1 MMTFLKFYDT
11 VIETLETLAAIKMPP
26 VIWHWDS
33 DIPECDEGRYSSPNG
48 PTWHWSAVWD
58 EWKKSDNFRPLTD
71 KEISVFSWSRDFGPG
86 DWDLSPLPEWVKDIC
101 GQHELP
107 RGQDPSQNWAI
118 AAQAL
123 RSVREYCIEDWEKK
137 GGLLQDRLK
146 KELGDRQEFS
156 ECC

>member
-1 MMTFLKFYDT
+1 MTTFLKFYAD
-11 VIETLETLAAIKMPP
+11 VIETLETLSALQVPP

-33 DIPECDEGRYSSPNG
+33 DIPEKDKGEYTSPNG
-48 PTWHWSAVWD
+48 PTCHWTMVW
-58 EWKKSDNFRPLTD
+58 EEYLRSENFRPLTD
-71 KEISVFSWSRDFGPG
+71 QEISVFSWSRDFGPG

-101 GQHELP
+101 TQHELP
-107 RGQDPSQNWAI
+107 AGQEAHHNWAI

-146 KELGDRQEFS
+146 QELLDRQELS